1 MNQLHLPQSTIDGI
15 VNNPTIIHALIDGT
29 SSQFDVSP
37 GVAKSILGGYE
48 KGFHTVF
55 YVNAALSAFSV
66 VVTILMI
73 KHKELVR
80 ADEAE
85 RKRKAE
91 EAYRIEKKGK
101 ATHGDIE
108 AMVPES
114 GNAVELT
121 EFATDV
127 GENRSSG
134 QPTSEVPAR

>member
-15 VNNPTIIHALIDGT
+15 VNNPTIIHALIDGS

-73 KHKELVR
+73 RHKELVR

-91 EAYRIEKKGK
+91 EADRKSTRLNSSHSG
-101 ATHGDIE
+101 
-108 AMVPES
+108 ES
-114 GNAVELT
+114 
-121 EFATDV
+121 
-127 GENRSSG
+127 RMPSS
-134 QPTSEVPAR
+134 A

>member
-15 VNNPTIIHALIDGT
+15 VNNPTIIHALIDGS

-73 KHKELVR
+73 RHKELVR

-91 EAYRIEKKGK
+91 EAYKNEKKGK
-101 ATHGDIE
+101 ETHGDIE

-121 EFATDV
+121 EFATNA

-134 QPTSEVPAR
+134 QPTLEVPAR

>member
-15 VNNPTIIHALIDGT
+15 VNNPTIIHALINGT
-29 SSQFDVSP
+29 SSQFDVP
-37 GVAKSILGGYE
+37 PDVARSILDGYE

-66 VVTILMI
+66 IATILMI
-73 KHKELVR
+73 KHKELIR
-80 ADEAE
+80 ADEME
-85 RKRKAE
+85 MKRKAE
-91 EAYRIEKKGK
+91 EAYRNEKRGK
-101 ATHGDIE
+101 SSHADIE

-121 EFATDV
+121 EFATNV

-134 QPTSEVPAR
+134 QPTSDVPAR